1 MNISHLKIAAFFF
14 LLLTGVPAVAQT
26 DNYEDK
32 NVSVNI
38 SGVKGFHVG
47 FYAGALFP
55 SNYSASLYDGYG
67 IDATSGTKNNFLN
80 SVMVQR
86 MILSGMDSVNCPQLH
101 GGGPGYQDVIGPAI
115 GVTSHDQ
122 WSFDSTD
129 MPITLKYTT
138 AFLFGLQLQY
148 GINRSEGLILN
159 ANFAKINVTGTF
171 TMTVHNNLVNPTLGD
186 SVLYFGIT
194 GQEQRFNL
202 QLGYSRVLG
211 DPDDMFNFVVE
222 GGLLFNST
230 KWLNNYA
237 NIGTLKLDLTP
248 FTYNSG
254 YTNNYLPS
262 QYNSTGYGAFA
273 GIGGNLCTTKYI
285 IQLLYSPSYERI
297 GIGEAPTAKLQNAI
311 GLRFY
316 YGL

>member
-1 MNISHLKIAAFFF
+1 MA
-14 LLLTGVPAVAQT
+14 LLASDCYRSVAQT
-26 DNYEDK
+26 SNYEDK
-32 NVSVNI
+32 NVSVNV

-55 SNYSASLYDGYG
+55 SNYSADLYDGYG
-67 IDATSGTKNNFLN
+67 IDANGNKNNFLN
-80 SVMVQR
+80 SVMLQR
-86 MILSGMDSVNCPQLH
+86 MTLLGLDSVNCPQIH
-101 GGGPGYQDVIGPAI
+101 GAATSYPDQIGPAI
-115 GVTSHDQ
+115 GATSHDQ

-159 ANFAKINVTGTF
+159 ANFAKVNVTGTF
-171 TMTVHNNLVNPTLGD
+171 TMTLHNNLVNPSLGD

-211 DPDDMFNFVVE
+211 DPDEMFNFLLE

-230 KWLNNYA
+230 KFVNNYA
-237 NIGTLKLDLTP
+237 NIGSLKIDLTP
-248 FTYNSG
+248 FTYNGG
-254 YTNNYLPS
+254 YQNNYLPT

-285 IQLLYSPSYERI
+285 IQLLYTPSYEYI
-297 GIGEAPTAKLQNAI
+297 GIGAAPAAKLQNAI
-311 GLRFY
+311 GMRFY